1 MKKNFLSVFIILFVL
16 GFSILF
22 ILLPKKQF
30 SENENRYLESFP
42 KFSFNSLMSGK
53 YIINLENYITDHFPF
68 RDTFMSIKTKYQ
80 LLIGQKLINNIYIGK
95 NEYLFQKYENPVNTN
110 KLINKLNEFYQNNDV
125 NMSIMLV
132 PSSGTINKDKLPN
145 KVSFD
150 LQNETIKYIYDNL
163 RFNSIDVTNSLIEGS
178 KKYEMYYRLDHHW
191 TTYGAYYAYLEF
203 CKSNNI
209 EAISLDEFDIK
220 TITEDFNGTLYSKAN
235 IYSYKPDKID
245 ILLNDSK
252 LSVNYVASN
261 RVTDNLYED
270 KHLNTKDKYA
280 YFLDGNH
287 PLIQITNEEQEGE
300 ILIIK
305 DSYANSFIPFLTNH
319 YNKIHVIDLRF
330 YNSSVSNYIKEN
342 KIENVLFLY
351 NIQGIDNDT
360 GIYKIK

>member
-1 MKKNFLSVFIILFVL
+1 MKKNFLSIFIIVFVL
-16 GFSILF
+16 GFALSF
-22 ILLPKKQF
+22 VFLPKKEF
-30 SENENRYLESFP
+30 SENENRYLEKFP
-42 KFSFNSLMSGK
+42 KFSFDNLLSGK
-53 YIINLENYITDHFPF
+53 YIEGLENYLADHFPL

-80 LLIGQKLINNIYIGK
+80 LLIRQKLINGVYVGK
-95 NEYLFQKYENPVNTN
+95 DEYLFQKYEAPVNTD
-110 KLINKLNEFYQNNDV
+110 KLINKLNEFYSNNNI
-125 NMSIMLV
+125 NMNIMLV
-132 PSSGTINKDKLPN
+132 PSSGVINKDKLPN
-145 KVSFD
+145 NVSFD
-150 LQNETIKYIYDNL
+150 LQLETIKYIYDNL
-163 RFNSIDVTNSLIEGS
+163 KFNGIDVTNSLIEGS
-178 KKYEMYYRLDHHW
+178 KNYEMYYRLDHHW

-209 EAISLDEFDIK
+209 EPLELDSFRHI
-220 TITEDFNGTLYSKAN
+220 TITNSFNGTLYSKAN

-245 ILLNDSK
+245 IFLNDSK
-252 LSVNYVASN
+252 LNVNYVASN
-261 RVTDNLYED
+261 RITDTLYED

-287 PLIQITNEEQEGE
+287 PVIQIANEEQEGE

-330 YNSSVSNYIKEN
+330 YNGSVTEYIKEN
-342 KIENVLFLY
+342 KIDNVLFLY